1 MFTLKT
7 VTKEDYQ
14 QDIGINS
21 DWKFPKTP
29 FTCFWDELSSSA
41 VSVNQLVKNLSTI
54 HGIKEPMAVSLKVL
68 QAERIKYHYK
78 TVIL

>member
-1 MFTLKT
+1 M

-21 DWKFPKTP
+21 DWKFPNTP
-29 FTCFWDELSSSA
+29 FTSSWNESLLLA
-41 VSVNQLVKNLSTI
+41 VSINSWAKEWNEIFCLKAPVAGFVKTL
-54 HGIKEPMAVSLKVL
+54 L
-68 QAERIKYHYK
+68 AERIKYHYK

>member
-1 MFTLKT
+1 M

-21 DWKFPKTP
+21 DWKFPNTP
-29 FTCFWDELSSSA
+29 FTSFWNESLL
-41 VSVNQLVKNLSTI
+41 LVISDNSWAKEWNEKLCL
-54 HGIKEPMAVSLKVL
+54 KEPEAGFVKSLL
-68 QAERIKYHYK
+68 AERIKYHYK